1 LIHLHRGGI
10 ARHPIDNMSP
20 TASDILGR
28 VSLTGRAV
36 GAAGRGR
43 VNKWT
48 ERVALEQAD
57 PAQAEVTACWSC
69 KGPVRTGLLFCE
81 TCRAIQPPGEVGHF
95 DRLGLPIGFDIEP
108 AALEKAYFASQ
119 RLLHPDRFA
128 NKSGREKAL
137 SGQQAAALNE
147 AYETL
152 KDPLRR
158 AAYLVECAGGTAA
171 IGDNVT
177 VQDPDLLM
185 EQMELR
191 EALSEAD
198 SPEEADVFAT
208 RARAAIAEC
217 EAALSEA
224 FAQERVGDAETLV
237 LRLKYLTKLAEEA
250 RARRVRLAAGGKG

>member
-1 LIHLHRGGI
+1 
-10 ARHPIDNMSP
+10 M
-20 TASDILGR
+20 
-28 VSLTGRAV
+28 
-36 GAAGRGR
+36 AAERGR
-43 VNKWT
+43 TNEWT
-48 ERVALEQAD
+48 EMVSLEQAE
-57 PAQAEVTACWSC
+57 PARAAVTACWSC
-69 KGPVRTGLLFCE
+69 KGPVASGLLFCE

-108 AALEKAYFASQ
+108 AALEKAYFANQ

-128 NKSGREKAL
+128 SKSGREKAL

-158 AAYLVECAGGTAA
+158 AAYLIECTGGTAA

-177 VQDPDLLM
+177 VQDPELLM

-198 SPEEADVFAT
+198 SPEEAEAFAT
-208 RARAAIAEC
+208 RARASIAEC
-217 EAALSEA
+217 EIALSEA
-224 FAQERVGDAETLV
+224 FAQGRISDAETLV

-250 RARRVRLAAGGKG
+250 RTRRARLLAGGKG